1 MPWMQTFVR
10 GQMRRAKS
18 GEPASVARAF
28 TLFFQPMLQDK
39 QQEIQN
45 PVLQVL
51 RVMVEDLKG
60 KHIKIA
66 N

>member
-39 QQEIQN
+39 QQEIQM
-45 PVLQVL
+45 L